1 MMAQEK
7 TALDKLAE
15 RCILC
20 VDRSNTRG
28 NKKSVILEKESNP
41 AVTRL
46 AMENK
51 DGDLHVV
58 FSVVESARGIGSFRV
73 QVKLKRKT
81 VFDAHGSWLNGP
93 YDTIAD
99 KYLSGAWE
107 KHIKVPA

>member
-1 MMAQEK
+1 MSEK
-7 TALDKLAE
+7 ETALDKLAD
-15 RCILC
+15 RCILY

-28 NKKSVILEKESNP
+28 NRKSVILEKESNP
-41 AVTRL
+41 AVARL

-51 DGDLHVV
+51 DGDLHIL
-58 FSVVESARGIGSFRV
+58 FSVVESARGRGSFHV

-99 KYLSGAWE
+99 KYISGAWE